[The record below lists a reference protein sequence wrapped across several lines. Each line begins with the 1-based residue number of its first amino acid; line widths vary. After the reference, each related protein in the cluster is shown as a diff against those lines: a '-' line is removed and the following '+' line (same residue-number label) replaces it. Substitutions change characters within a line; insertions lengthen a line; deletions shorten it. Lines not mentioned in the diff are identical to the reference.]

1 MMARIKA
8 PLLLTGAVVLGLA
21 GFALPR
27 LLPGAM
33 PAVATAVVFGA
44 ALLLAFVA
52 LLRGGLPDS
61 CDVAPAAL
69 NRRYTRELML
79 AMGAYVLVL
88 LGSVW
93 LLRHVEAPALR
104 ALVAL
109 APLPPIAA
117 ALRAI
122 VRYIR
127 DADEMQQRIELEAVC
142 LATAFVSLLYMGGG
156 FLQAAKVI
164 DVPAAAAMIWM
175 FPLVCFTYGLA
186 KVVVARRYR

>member
-8 PLLLTGAVVLGLA
+8 PHLLTGAVVLGLA

-127 DADEMQQRIELEAVC
+127 DADELQRRIELEAV
-142 LATAFVSLLYMGGG
+142 AFSSAFVSFAYLTGG
-156 FLQAAKVI
+156 FLQAARVI
-164 DVPAAAAMIWM
+164 DIPAVVAMLWV
-175 FPLVCFTYGLA
+175 FPLTCLAYG
-186 KVVVARRYR
+186 VVKIVVSRRFG

>member
-8 PLLLTGAVVLGLA
+8 PHLLTGAVVLGLA

-109 APLPPIAA
+109 APLPLYSTPAR
-117 ALRAI
+117 L
-122 VRYIR
+122 
-127 DADEMQQRIELEAVC
+127 L
-142 LATAFVSLLYMGGG
+142 VS
-156 FLQAAKVI
+156 
-164 DVPAAAAMIWM
+164 
-175 FPLVCFTYGLA
+175 
-186 KVVVARRYR
+186 